1 MKVLHELRQF
11 SKNIRHIL
19 QNNVNVQVNIGRNY
33 RKCSF
38 QFFKNIQKTIER
50 NTQQHTRKV
59 KSKEDHMSKKLFTLL
74 SAVIGALGTIAVAV
88 VTYINP
94 PLAVAIN
101 TSIGIAVTAAVDI
114 MAQFAKEDKGV

>member
-1 MKVLHELRQF
+1 
-11 SKNIRHIL
+11 
-19 QNNVNVQVNIGRNY
+19 
-33 RKCSF
+33 
-38 QFFKNIQKTIER
+38 
-50 NTQQHTRKV
+50 
-59 KSKEDHMSKKLFTLL
+59 MSKKLFTLL